1 MRPRKANSSSRRSE
15 LTSIPQTFSQN
26 MFQLQFLV
34 NIFLVSI
41 SSRFLPKDQNQFFC
55 QHTQVNQF
63 SVHPTHSHPQHQP
76 PSITSTPL
84 SVFMFSVNF
93 DHQEH
98 LRHRLSQASRSIKR
112 VLTPPRRGSGDQ
124 EPNALR
130 RQHVSHQESEDQGNQ
145 DSGVRESAHEDSDSS
160 VHGQLHVPPQNQEST
175 SQWSS
180 WIRSCFSVSVS
191 LRSVSWRRQ
200 GQERNQENQE
210 HQEGI
215 NQRLSHLYLSASRI
229 MSYVLFYSIFCS
241 FVIFLLSSLHPSN
254 QPSVQKSSAQPFV
267 TEAVLDSIT
276 ESELTASA
284 SLASLQSATS
294 AITSVIM
301 AMSAAIKSA
310 HEAASSLVNHPQPSE
325 DVVMVSADPILI
337 VNSQDQPALETA
349 EIRTEIAMSGLTIS
363 GPSAPGSLVKYAIM
377 ASLPSERMDMCH
389 LSEDVKLFASSFRSS
404 GDTFDFKQFM
414 DSQAQHHWVILNDAE
429 FKLWAQHHV
438 LQVPRVKEPSGGHVL
453 NWKIHE
459 SLQDAIYHMIY
470 LTVAHCVRHG
480 SQASSADLSTTYT
493 IVSGVMLQGHL
504 QHFEEEDLFG
514 IKSLNLKSSAP
525 GHLRLSSLMD
535 QIQIFR
541 AFTPLLGSSGGPS
554 QFMAS
559 HVLYYESVSISDK
572 YVSSSLSCII
582 SHRTA
587 RLNERVY
594 SLMLKYHPHL
604 ITVFS
609 QSQPGQEKEFKHSVT
624 EFTVK
629 PSFFIEALIS
639 SPHLDGLDQ
648 QASASAMQISSP
660 ASFNAQQ
667 ASSLM
672 VKSAVIN
679 IR

>member
-1 MRPRKANSSSRRSE
+1 MRSRKANSSSRRSE
-15 LTSIPQTFSQN
+15 LTSILQTFSQN

-63 SVHPTHSHPQHQP
+63 SVHPTHSHPQHQLHRSRRRRCQSSCSLSTLIIK
-76 PSITSTPL
+76 SIFVTDLVKHHEASKEFSHL
-84 SVFMFSVNF
+84 LVEGAEIKNQMLFVVSMSV
-93 DHQEH
+93 
-98 LRHRLSQASRSIKR
+98 IKNQKVKR
-112 VLTPPRRGSGDQ
+112 
-124 EPNALR
+124 
-130 RQHVSHQESEDQGNQ
+130 NQ

-160 VHGQLHVPPQNQEST
+160 VHGQLHVPPQNHEST

-241 FVIFLLSSLHPSN
+241 FVIFLFNSLHPSN

-267 TEAVLDSIT
+267 TEAVLDSIS

-310 HEAASSLVNHPQPSE
+310 HDAASSLIGHPQPSE

-337 VNSQDQPALETA
+337 MTLSTVKINQPSRLQRSGQRSQCQGSRSAVHQLPDHWSSMPSWHHFHQRGWTCV
-349 EIRTEIAMSGLTIS
+349 ICQRMSS
-363 GPSAPGSLVKYAIM
+363 CSHQ
-377 ASLPSERMDMCH
+377 AS
-389 LSEDVKLFASSFRSS
+389 RSS

-414 DSQAQHHWVILNDAE
+414 DSQAQRHWVILNDAE

-438 LQVPRVKEPSGGHVL
+438 LQVPRVKEPSGGHIL

-514 IKSLNLKSSAP
+514 IKSLNLKSNS
-525 GHLRLSSLMD
+525 RS
-535 QIQIFR
+535 
-541 AFTPLLGSSGGPS
+541 
-554 QFMAS
+554 
-559 HVLYYESVSISDK
+559 
-572 YVSSSLSCII
+572 SSSLII
-582 SHRTA
+582 HGSDSDLQSIQAIVGQFR
-587 RLNERVY
+587 
-594 SLMLKYHPHL
+594 KP
-604 ITVFS
+604 ITVH
-609 QSQPGQEKEFKHSVT
+609 GIT
-624 EFTVK
+624 R
-629 PSFFIEALIS
+629 
-639 SPHLDGLDQ
+639 
-648 QASASAMQISSP
+648 
-660 ASFNAQQ
+660 
-667 ASSLM
+667 SLL
-672 VKSAVIN
+672 
-679 IR
+679 